1 MDVKSLLEKL
11 DASLLSEEVAKEIA
25 EAFET
30 AVNEKVE
37 NRVSLQLEKMLSEQ
51 DEDHAEKLKK
61 LLEAIDSDHSDKL
74 QKVVNAINENH
85 ATKLEELVSFYRKA
99 LNEKAENFS
108 NKIINE
114 ISNYLDLYIDKLIP
128 QEQLQEAVNNVYAKK
143 QLDSIRGMLGIDS
156 SFISEQVK
164 NTISEGKSIIDD
176 LNSKLQQTKKENGQL
191 LEKIETIQ
199 TNMILEEKTRNMNK
213 TKKDFIVKLLGDKNK
228 SYIEENF
235 NYVVEM
241 FDAGEDEKTT
251 ELAADAKKRAFSS
264 NAKVPTSSVI
274 SESNTSS
281 NLGNTQVGGYLSELK
296 KSEGYSKNN

>member
-1 MDVKSLLEKL
+1 MDLKSLLEKL
-11 DASLLSEEVAKEIA
+11 DSSVISEEAAKEIA

-30 AVNEKVE
+30 AVKEKVE
-37 NRVSLQLEKMLSEQ
+37 SRVSLQLEKSLSEQ
-51 DEDHAEKLKK
+51 DDDHAKKLEK
-61 LLEAIDSDHSDKL
+61 LLEAIDTDHSDKL

-85 ATKLEELVSFYRKA
+85 TTKLEELVSFYRKA

-108 NKIINE
+108 KKILNE
-114 ISNYLDLYIDKLIP
+114 LSNYLDLYIDKLIP

-143 QLDSIRGMLGIDS
+143 QLNTIREMLGIDKN
-156 SFISEQVK
+156 FVSEQIK

-176 LNSKLQQTKKENGQL
+176 LSSQLKQANKEKQEL
-191 LEKIETIQ
+191 LEKFEVVQ
-199 TNMILEEKTRNMNK
+199 TSMFLEEKTRNMNK

-241 FDAGEDEKTT
+241 FDAGEEEKAT
-251 ELAADAKKRAFSS
+251 ELAADAKKKALSL
-264 NAKVPTSSVI
+264 NAKVPTSTVI

-281 NLGNTQVGGYLSELK
+281 SMGNTQVGGYLSELK
-296 KSEGYSKNN
+296 KSEGYSK

>member
-1 MDVKSLLEKL
+1 MDLKSLLEKL
-11 DASLLSEEVAKEIA
+11 DSSVISEEVAKEIA

-37 NRVSLQLEKMLSEQ
+37 SRVSLQLEKSLSEQ
-51 DEDHAEKLKK
+51 DEDHAKKLEK

-85 ATKLEELVSFYRKA
+85 ATKLEELVSFYRTA

-108 NKIINE
+108 KKIINE

-143 QLDSIRGMLGIDS
+143 QLDTIREMLGIDQ
-156 SFISEQVK
+156 SFVSEQIK
-164 NTISEGKSIIDD
+164 NTISEGKSVIDD
-176 LNSKLQQTKKENGQL
+176 LNSKLEKANKEKEEL
-191 LEKIETIQ
+191 LEKFEIAQ
-199 TNMILEEKTRNMNK
+199 TNMFLEEKTRNMNK

-241 FDAGEDEKTT
+241 FDAGEEEKTT
-251 ELAADAKKRAFSS
+251 ELAADAKKRALSS
-264 NAKVPTSSVI
+264 NAKVPTSVI

-281 NLGNTQVGGYLSELK
+281 NMGNTQVGGYLSELK
-296 KSEGYSKNN
+296 KSEGYSK